1 MLFVA
6 SKATFSFK
14 HKHMREETHTL
25 KTPQNVKLESMQ
37 TKIPLKMPPIDQGVV
52 YSINVFAFTIF

>member
-1 MLFVA
+1 
-6 SKATFSFK
+6 
-14 HKHMREETHTL
+14 MREETHTL